1 MSVPEVSRVQQI
13 AEHAFLVSGYE
24 TARQIL
30 SDRRVCNNPS
40 TAGVG
45 KDPALDGRGV
55 SMQLCDG
62 AQHTRLRAMIAPA
75 LSPKASDAIIAGMPA
90 HAESLL
96 AQLEDRGSG
105 DLIDDY
111 IAPLIRR
118 GIGQLLG
125 IPEADQARILVIAED
140 STMAADE
147 TGAPAA
153 EALYDY
159 MAALVRSK
167 VDQPGDDLCTELA
180 RALTDGRIDEAEAFG
195 TATLMIIAGYDT
207 TVGFLAMAAL
217 TLLLTP
223 MLRQLLVDN
232 PDSNPLVVEELLRF
246 ITPTKGVWTRFA
258 TSDVELDGT
267 TIPAKSLIVVDLLA
281 ANRDSSRFDEPDV
294 FNPARNDDKH
304 LSFGYGAHFCPGANS
319 AKRQSLVALN
329 ALLPRME
336 TMELAVPVGELQWH
350 QNRFSRRPLTLPV
363 TIQR

>member
-1 MSVPEVSRVQQI
+1 MSAPGVSRVQQI
-13 AEHAFLVSGYE
+13 GEHAFVVLGYE
-24 TARQIL
+24 PARQIL
-30 SDRRVCNNPS
+30 SDRRACNNPS

-45 KDPALDGRGV
+45 EDPAHNGRGV
-55 SMQLCDG
+55 SMQVCDG

-90 HAESLL
+90 HAEALL
-96 AQLEDRGSG
+96 AELGEHGSG
-105 DLIDDY
+105 DLIEDY

-118 GIGQLLG
+118 GIGRLLG
-125 IPEADQARILVIAED
+125 IPEDDQARILVIAED
-140 STMAADE
+140 STVADE

-153 EALYDY
+153 DALYDY
-159 MAALVRSK
+159 MSALVRSK
-167 VDQPGDDLCTELA
+167 IEHPGDDLCTELA

-223 MLRQLLVDN
+223 MLRQQLVAD
-232 PDSNPLVVEELLRF
+232 PDSNPIVVEELLRF

-258 TSDVELDGT
+258 TSDIEIDGT
-267 TIPAKSLIVVDLLA
+267 TIPFKSQIIVDLMA

-304 LSFGYGAHFCPGANS
+304 LAFGYGTHFCPGANS
-319 AKRQSLVALN
+319 AKRQSLAALN

-336 TMELAVPVGELQWH
+336 SMELSVPVSELQWH